1 MSNISLQ
8 KIRISFVALGVVL
21 WGLASY
27 LFEFT
32 KNVTIY
38 DAEGNPTVHIMPV
51 YWVEIIALFAAG
63 IAFLT
68 FVTVYGK
75 INGVKKS
82 DVGLAILGTS
92 ALALGVFLT
101 FGVPLEASSSG
112 LIPAGAF
119 LAVIAI
125 VVGIMIIAF
134 GALVFFYGLRHPP
147 WNYLK
152 PKKVWIFQINQS
164 KRHRGITT

>member
-112 LIPAGAF
+112 IIAADAF

-125 VVGIMIIAF
+125 VVGVTIIAF
-134 GALVFFYGLRHPP
+134 GVLVFFYGLHYPP

-152 PKKVWIFQINQS
+152 PRRFRSS
-164 KRHRGITT
+164 K